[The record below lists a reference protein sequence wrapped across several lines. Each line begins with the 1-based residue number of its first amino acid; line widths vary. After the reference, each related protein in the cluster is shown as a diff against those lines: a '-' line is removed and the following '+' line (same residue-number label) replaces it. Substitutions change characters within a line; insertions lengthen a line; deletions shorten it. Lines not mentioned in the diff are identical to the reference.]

1 MKKLFKNFTN
11 YFFGEEQ
18 PPQQVSNMTR
28 SDNQKYR
35 QVLADLNKE
44 LLEYKRAFR
53 SLVNENHT
61 LKKKNELYQEL
72 LADEKV
78 GG

>member
-1 MKKLFKNFTN
+1 MKKLFKNFIN
-11 YFFGEEQ
+11 YFFGDEQ
-18 PPQQVSNMTR
+18 DPQQVSNMTR

-35 QVLADLNKE
+35 QILADLNKE
-44 LLEYKRAFR
+44 LLEYKRICHH
-53 SLVNENHT
+53 LIDENHA

-72 LADEKV
+72 LADERV